1 MIIGTSSLY
10 SNYLKHP
17 EKKSRNQVLCKKD
30 FYRDFS
36 DSSIFQPPPPEPP
49 YIKDCDNKYS
59 LCLFKRGEWYDCE
72 DVTTNKKRKYQI
84 VDGFSTMLI
93 RYWNI
98 PCNINTH
105 RSGGMVF
112 LKSNGILLDIPKR
125 IEARIF
131 NEFFYSDAEIRK
143 MKISKLNGN

>member
-10 SNYLKHP
+10 SNYLKIP
-17 EKKSRNQVLCKKD
+17 EKKSQNQVLCKKD
-30 FYRDFS
+30 FYSDFS
-36 DSSIFQPPPPEPP
+36 D
-49 YIKDCDNKYS
+49 IKDRDNKYS
-59 LCLFKRGEWYDCE
+59 LCLFKCGEWYDCE
-72 DVTTNKKRKYQI
+72 DVTNQKRKYQI
-84 VDGFSTMLI
+84 VDGFSTMII

-112 LKSNGILLDIPKR
+112 FKSKGILLDIPKANGYR
-125 IEARIF
+125 YSARIF

-143 MKISKLNGN
+143 MKISKLNGD